1 MSEQGLARRNTELL
15 SRAIRA
21 WAGLCFARPKLVLA
35 MAGLLVLASLALAAA
50 RLDLRMDWTNLFRSD
65 DPVVTN
71 FLAARELFP
80 YPGDIVVL
88 VDGGKEFQRQ
98 IYLDILAQRLNAE
111 PTRFFHVFHRWDLQP
126 LRQKALYYLQVEQ
139 LVALAD
145 GLAQPTSRGWP
156 ADIET
161 VVVRELQRTLASRGR
176 ERPKVLAA
184 ILGQVA
190 DPARSETILRLL
202 EEESQ
207 LYLTLEGGQTHVLVL
222 KAGTRGAKLDGR
234 GKSIDRLRA
243 ILQELTPQATGLR
256 VRLTGLPV
264 LLHDERVTCA
274 SDSARA
280 GLLSVG
286 LSSLILLLGFGQL
299 RGPLKAVLATLCG
312 LALSLGYATL
322 AVGHLNFITATV
334 ASMLTGLGMDFAIQ
348 MLFRFEEECRLGKSP
363 AQAMETTAE
372 ATGVDNVLGDLA
384 TAVAFGSL
392 ALLDFRGVA
401 ELGIIVA
408 GGVGLCYLSV
418 LSVLPAL
425 LALSQTRHIRPRP
438 SRLVAVESLLLTRS
452 REISVLGL
460 FLFVLALAWAPKVGF
475 QENLLDVQAASLES
489 VRTEKQMIAELGRS
503 ALSASVVVENEKQA
517 RELVGKLQRL
527 PSVQSATALTSALP
541 SDLELK
547 RPLVERI
554 VAAARTVELPPEVPL
569 QSARDLATLAKAV
582 KAIPRGGV
590 SELEKSRAELSA
602 TLQSMGPGPIQDGL
616 GTFQTEV
623 RRDMGLALGFLRT
636 QVATPPSK
644 DDLPEAL
651 RIRYL
656 GADGHFLVSVQPSE
670 NVWQRAELDRFLGQ
684 VATVTPDLVGHPVVQ
699 RHILTSFRDSFGRA
713 PWLTIC
719 GVCLVMCLTVR
730 HWRDVA
736 LSLLPT
742 ALGVV
747 GIYGAM
753 GLRGVDFNV
762 VNFVALPICVGIG
775 AVYGVHSLAR
785 MAELKSPRLLTSSTG
800 PAILLSGLAT
810 FVGFWSLTL
819 SQHQGI
825 ASLGWVISV
834 GVAVHLLVSLILLP
848 ALVNAIPPL
857 RRSLCGP
864 TRAPD

>member
-1 MSEQGLARRNTELL
+1 
-15 SRAIRA
+15 
-21 WAGLCFARPKLVLA
+21 
-35 MAGLLVLASLALAAA
+35 
-50 RLDLRMDWTNLFRSD
+50 
-65 DPVVTN
+65 
-71 FLAARELFP
+71 
-80 YPGDIVVL
+80 
-88 VDGGKEFQRQ
+88 
-98 IYLDILAQRLNAE
+98 
-111 PTRFFHVFHRWDLQP
+111 
-126 LRQKALYYLQVEQ
+126 
-139 LVALAD
+139 
-145 GLAQPTSRGWP
+145 
-156 ADIET
+156 
-161 VVVRELQRTLASRGR
+161 
-176 ERPKVLAA
+176 
-184 ILGQVA
+184 
-190 DPARSETILRLL
+190 
-202 EEESQ
+202 
-207 LYLTLEGGQTHVLVL
+207 
-222 KAGTRGAKLDGR
+222 
-234 GKSIDRLRA
+234 
-243 ILQELTPQATGLR
+243 
-256 VRLTGLPV
+256 
-264 LLHDERVTCA
+264 
-274 SDSARA
+274 
-280 GLLSVG
+280 VG

-299 RGPLKAVLATLCG
+299 RGPHKAVLATLCG

-372 ATGVDNVLGDLA
+372 ATGVDNLLGDLA

-408 GGVGLCYLSV
+408 GGVGLCYFSV

-425 LALSQTRHIRPRP
+425 LALSQARRISPGP

-503 ALSASVVVENEKQA
+503 SLSASVVVDNENQA
-517 RELVGKLQRL
+517 RELVSKLQRL

-554 VAAARTVELPPEVPL
+554 VAAVRTVELPPEVPL
-569 QSARDLATLAKAV
+569 QSARDLATLAEAV
-582 KAIPRGGV
+582 KTMPRG
-590 SELEKSRAELSA
+590 SQSDPELEKSRTGLLA

-616 GTFQTEV
+616 GTFQAEV
-623 RRDMGLALGFLRT
+623 RREMSLALGFLHT
-636 QVATPPSK
+636 QVATPPTTE
-644 DDLPEAL
+644 DLPETL
-651 RIRYL
+651 RLRYL
-656 GADGHFLVSVQPSE
+656 GADGHFLVSVQPSG
-670 NVWQRAELDRFLGQ
+670 NVWQRAELDRFLEQ
-684 VATVTPDLVGHPVVQ
+684 VATVTPHLVGHPVVQ

-713 PWLTIC
+713 PWFTVC
-719 GVCLVMCLTVR
+719 GVFLVMCLTVR
-730 HWRDVA
+730 RWRDVA

-834 GVAVHLLVSLILLP
+834 GVGVHLLVSLVLLP

-864 TRAPD
+864 AREPD